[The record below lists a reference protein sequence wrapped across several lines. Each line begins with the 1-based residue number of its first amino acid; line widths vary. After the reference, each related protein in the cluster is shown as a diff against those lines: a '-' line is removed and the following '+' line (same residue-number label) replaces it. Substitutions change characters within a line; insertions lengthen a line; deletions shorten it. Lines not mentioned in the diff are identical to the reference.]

1 MHAKLIVPEPGKQ
14 MQQDQEFEASLCYMR
29 PPLPQKIKEEEGG
42 EMYIFFKS
50 WE

>member
-29 PPLPQKIKEEEGG
+29 PPLPQNIKEEEGG